1 MGSVLIY
8 LSVYISVPIVLYSV
22 IVATLWVCSPYFAYN
37 ISKNIEHKQEEIGEE
52 DKNYLRTIARRT
64 YAYYEDFSN
73 EENNYLAPDNYQESP
88 FKGVAYRTS
97 PTNIG
102 MGLMSHVIA
111 YDMGY
116 ITLFDLVDKIDITL
130 YNMRDLEKVKGH
142 YLNWYDTRSKKTLYP
157 RYISTVDNGN
167 FLANLWVVKSTLQE
181 VRNNQL
187 IRKEEVKA
195 IHDIYRIIEEENPSV
210 SCRFN
215 DDININEYTST
226 LSDICA
232 VSYTHMTLPT
242 TSRV

>member
-1 MGSVLIY
+1 MLDAILITLYRVIFSKRNLLEWKSSAQVECERETISGNSFKGYLKEMWIAPVMGSVLIY

-142 YLNWYDTRSKKTLYP
+142 YLNWYDTRSKKKHC
-157 RYISTVDNGN
+157 I
-167 FLANLWVVKSTLQE
+167 Q
-181 VRNNQL
+181 
-187 IRKEEVKA
+187 
-195 IHDIYRIIEEENPSV
+195 DIYQLLIMET
-210 SCRFN
+210 F
-215 DDININEYTST
+215 
-226 LSDICA
+226 
-232 VSYTHMTLPT
+232 
-242 TSRV
+242 